1 MIASFSVRLK
11 GAVLARV
18 LGVCVFV
25 VAAALCAAGSALAAD
40 PVIGTWK
47 LNVAKSKFS
56 PGPAP
61 KAMTRVYTE
70 YNGLYTLEQTIT
82 GAMGV
87 DGNDSLVRSHY
98 RNGKEEKQTGNPLAD
113 SIVAKRID
121 ANSWDLQLKTD
132 GKVTGNV
139 HRVVAHDGKSMIV
152 HNTGKPA
159 DGVKYDDT
167 LLFEKQ

>member
-1 MIASFSVRLK
+1 MIALLSVRLK
-11 GAVLARV
+11 GAVPARV
-18 LGVCVFV
+18 LGICAFV
-25 VAAALCAAGSALAAD
+25 VAAALCAASSALAAD
-40 PVIGTWK
+40 PVIGSWK

-56 PGPAP
+56 PGPAL
-61 KAMTRVYTE
+61 KASTRVYTE
-70 YNGLYTLEQTIT
+70 DKGLYTLEQRVTS
-82 GAMGV
+82 A
-87 DGNDSLVRSHY
+87 DGNETLVRSYY

-121 ANSWDLQLKTD
+121 ANSWDFQLKTD

-152 HNTGKPA
+152 HNTGKP
-159 DGVKYDDT
+159 DGGVKYDDT